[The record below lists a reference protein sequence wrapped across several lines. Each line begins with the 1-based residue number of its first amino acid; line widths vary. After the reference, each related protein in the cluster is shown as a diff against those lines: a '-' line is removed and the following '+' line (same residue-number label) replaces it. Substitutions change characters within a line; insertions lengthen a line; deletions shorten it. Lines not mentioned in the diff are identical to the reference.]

1 MEKKNNVS
9 IGILIAIIFLLI
21 GLIFAILIMTKGKE
35 NSDNDNK
42 STSASTQTLKTSKVS
57 ETTTIRSMEIEEYEK
72 KLNEKLSSVKSPLEK
87 KYNLQRKIIV
97 GSYETG
103 DYGISI
109 VYLYNGK
116 EVILMEECR
125 SKLGKTNC
133 VTDTDSFE
141 IKELS
146 DSTTNDKYYFIYTVD
161 GIISYLK
168 IYNSEFDSLKEITFP
183 NGGVNYKNDEPVYD
197 NGYNYKLV
205 DSKTLNYIMGSSLEE
220 KVTYHKLTIQKGTI
234 KDTIIKEDAASN
246 YIFFDNKG

>member
-1 MEKKNNVS
+1 MEKKNNIS

-21 GLIFAILIMTKGKE
+21 GIILAIMIMTKGKE
-35 NSDNDNK
+35 NSDKDNK
-42 STSASTQTLKTSKVS
+42 STSTSSTTMSRSK
-57 ETTTIRSMEIEEYEK
+57 EIEEYEK
-72 KLNEKLSSVKSPLEK
+72 TLNEKLSNVKSPLEK

-103 DYGISI
+103 DYGINI

-116 EVILMEECR
+116 EVISMEECR

-141 IKELS
+141 IKEIG

>member
-1 MEKKNNVS
+1 MEKKKNII

-21 GLIFAILIMTKGKE
+21 GFILAIMIMTKGKE
-35 NSDNDNK
+35 NSDKDNK
-42 STSASTQTLKTSKVS
+42 STSTSSTTMSRSK
-57 ETTTIRSMEIEEYEK
+57 EIEEYEK
-72 KLNEKLSSVKSPLEK
+72 TLNEKLSNVKSPLEK

-103 DYGISI
+103 DYGINI

-116 EVILMEECR
+116 EVISMEECR
-125 SKLGKTNC
+125 SKLGETNC

-234 KDTIIKEDAASN
+234 KDTIIKEDVASN

>member
-9 IGILIAIIFLLI
+9 IGVLLAIIFLLI
-21 GLIFAILIMTKGKE
+21 GFIVAMMIMVKSKE

-42 STSASTQTLKTSKVS
+42 STSTTTSKVS
-57 ETTTIRSMEIEEYEK
+57 ETTTIRSMEIKEYEK
-72 KLNEKLSSVKSPLEK
+72 KLNEKLSNVKSPLEK

-97 GSYETG
+97 GSYEAG
-103 DYGISI
+103 DYGINI

-116 EVILMEECR
+116 EVISMEECR
-125 SKLGKTNC
+125 SKLGETNC

-205 DSKTLNYIMGSSLEE
+205 DSKTLNYIMGSSLKK
-220 KVTYHKLTIQKGTI
+220 KVTYYKLTIQNGTI
-234 KDTIIKEDAASN
+234 NDTIIKEDAASN

>member
-21 GLIFAILIMTKGKE
+21 GLIFVILIMTKGKE
-35 NSDNDNK
+35 NSDKDNK
-42 STSASTQTLKTSKVS
+42 ITSTSSTTMSRSK
-57 ETTTIRSMEIEEYEK
+57 EIEEYEK
-72 KLNEKLSSVKSPLEK
+72 TLNEKLSSVKSPLEK

-116 EVILMEECR
+116 EVISMEECR

-141 IKELS
+141 IKEIS

>member
-9 IGILIAIIFLLI
+9 IGVLLAIIFLLI
-21 GLIFAILIMTKGKE
+21 GFIVAMMIMVKSKE

-42 STSASTQTLKTSKVS
+42 STSTTTSKVS
-57 ETTTIRSMEIEEYEK
+57 ETTTIRSMEIKEYEK
-72 KLNEKLSSVKSPLEK
+72 KLNEKLSNVKSPLEK

-97 GSYETG
+97 GSYEAG
-103 DYGISI
+103 DYGINI

-116 EVILMEECR
+116 EVISMEECR
-125 SKLGKTNC
+125 SKLGETNC

-146 DSTTNDKYYFIYTVD
+146 DSTTNDKYYFIYRED
-161 GIISYLK
+161 GIVSYLK

-205 DSKTLNYIMGSSLEE
+205 DSKTLNYIMGSSLKK
-220 KVTYHKLTIQKGTI
+220 KVTYYKLTIQNGTI
-234 KDTIIKEDAASN
+234 NDTIIKEDAASN

>member
-1 MEKKNNVS
+1 MEKKKNVT
-9 IGILIAIIFLLI
+9 IGVLLAIIFLLI
-21 GLIFAILIMTKGKE
+21 GFIVAMMIMVKSKE

-42 STSASTQTLKTSKVS
+42 STSTTTSKVS
-57 ETTTIRSMEIEEYEK
+57 ETTTIRSMEIKEYEK
-72 KLNEKLSSVKSPLEK
+72 KLNEKLSNVKSPLEK

-103 DYGISI
+103 DYGISV

-116 EVILMEECR
+116 EVISMEECR
-125 SKLGKTNC
+125 SKLGETNC
-133 VTDTDSFE
+133 VTDTDGFE

-183 NGGVNYKNDEPVYD
+183 NGGVNYKNDELVYD

-234 KDTIIKEDAASN
+234 KDTIIKEDATSN

>member
-21 GLIFAILIMTKGKE
+21 GLIFVILIMTKGKE
-35 NSDNDNK
+35 NSDKDNK
-42 STSASTQTLKTSKVS
+42 ITSTSSTTMSRSK
-57 ETTTIRSMEIEEYEK
+57 EIEEYEK
-72 KLNEKLSSVKSPLEK
+72 TLNEKLSSVKSPLEK

-116 EVILMEECR
+116 EVISMEECR

-141 IKELS
+141 IKEIS

-220 KVTYHKLTIQKGTI
+220 KVTYHKLTIQKGII

>member
-1 MEKKNNVS
+1 MEKKKNVT
-9 IGILIAIIFLLI
+9 IGVLLAIIFLLI
-21 GLIFAILIMTKGKE
+21 GFIVAMMIMVKSKE
-35 NSDNDNK
+35 NSDKDNK
-42 STSASTQTLKTSKVS
+42 STSTSSTTMSRSKK
-57 ETTTIRSMEIEEYEK
+57 IKEYEK
-72 KLNEKLSSVKSPLEK
+72 TLNEKLSSVKSPLEK

-116 EVILMEECR
+116 EVISMEECR
-125 SKLGKTNC
+125 SKLGETNC

-141 IKELS
+141 IKEIS

-205 DSKTLNYIMGSSLEE
+205 DSKTLNYIMGSSLKK
-220 KVTYHKLTIQKGTI
+220 KVTYYKLTIQNGTI
-234 KDTIIKEDAASN
+234 NDTIIKEDAASN

>member
-1 MEKKNNVS
+1 MEKKKNVT
-9 IGILIAIIFLLI
+9 IGVLLAIIFLLI
-21 GLIFAILIMTKGKE
+21 GFIVAMMIMVKSKE
-35 NSDNDNK
+35 NSDKDNK
-42 STSASTQTLKTSKVS
+42 STSTTTSKVS
-57 ETTTIRSMEIEEYEK
+57 ETTTIKSMEIEEYEK

-97 GSYETG
+97 GSYENG
-103 DYGISI
+103 DYGINI

-116 EVILMEECR
+116 EVISMEECR
-125 SKLGKTNC
+125 SKLGETNC

-146 DSTTNDKYYFIYTVD
+146 DSTTNDKYYFIYRED
-161 GIISYLK
+161 GIVSYLK

-205 DSKTLNYIMGSSLEE
+205 DSKTLNYIMGSSLKK
-220 KVTYHKLTIQKGTI
+220 KVTYYKLTIQNGTI
-234 KDTIIKEDAASN
+234 NDTIIKEDAASN

>member
-1 MEKKNNVS
+1 MEKKNNIS

-21 GLIFAILIMTKGKE
+21 GIILAIMIMTKGKE
-35 NSDNDNK
+35 NSDKDNK
-42 STSASTQTLKTSKVS
+42 STSTSSTTMSRSK
-57 ETTTIRSMEIEEYEK
+57 EIEEYEK
-72 KLNEKLSSVKSPLEK
+72 TLNEKLSSVKSPLEK

-103 DYGISI
+103 DYGINI

-116 EVILMEECR
+116 EVISMEECR
-125 SKLGKTNC
+125 SKLRETNC

-146 DSTTNDKYYFIYTVD
+146 DSTTNDKYYFIYRED
-161 GIISYLK
+161 GIVSYLK

-234 KDTIIKEDAASN
+234 KDTIIKEDATSN

>member
-1 MEKKNNVS
+1 MEKKNNIS

-21 GLIFAILIMTKGKE
+21 GIILAIMIMTKGKE
-35 NSDNDNK
+35 NSNKDNK
-42 STSASTQTLKTSKVS
+42 STSTSSTTMSRFK
-57 ETTTIRSMEIEEYEK
+57 EIEEYEK
-72 KLNEKLSSVKSPLEK
+72 TLNEKLSSVKSPLEK

-103 DYGISI
+103 DYGIGI

-116 EVILMEECR
+116 EVISMEECR
-125 SKLGKTNC
+125 SKLGETNC

-146 DSTTNDKYYFIYTVD
+146 DSTTNDKYYFIYTED

>member
-1 MEKKNNVS
+1 MEKKKNVT
-9 IGILIAIIFLLI
+9 IGVLLAIIFLLI
-21 GLIFAILIMTKGKE
+21 GFIVAMMIMVKSKE

-42 STSASTQTLKTSKVS
+42 STSTTTSKVS
-57 ETTTIRSMEIEEYEK
+57 ETTTIRSTEIKEYEK
-72 KLNEKLSSVKSPLEK
+72 KLNEKLSNVKSPLEK

-97 GSYETG
+97 GSYEAG
-103 DYGISI
+103 DYGINI

-116 EVILMEECR
+116 EVISMEECR
-125 SKLGKTNC
+125 SKLGETNC

-146 DSTTNDKYYFIYTVD
+146 DSTTNDKYYFIYRED
-161 GIISYLK
+161 GIVSYLK
-168 IYNSEFDSLKEITFP
+168 IYNSKFDSLKEITFP

-205 DSKTLNYIMGSSLEE
+205 DSKTLNYIMGSSLKK
-220 KVTYHKLTIQKGTI
+220 KVTYYKLTIQNGTI
-234 KDTIIKEDAASN
+234 NDTIIKEDAASN

>member
-9 IGILIAIIFLLI
+9 IGVLLAIIFLLI
-21 GLIFAILIMTKGKE
+21 GFIVAMMIMVKSKE

-42 STSASTQTLKTSKVS
+42 STSTSSTTMSRSK
-57 ETTTIRSMEIEEYEK
+57 EIEEYEK
-72 KLNEKLSSVKSPLEK
+72 TLNEKLSNVKSPLEK

-97 GSYETG
+97 GSYEAG
-103 DYGISI
+103 DYGINI

-116 EVILMEECR
+116 EVISMEECR
-125 SKLGKTNC
+125 SKLGETNC

-205 DSKTLNYIMGSSLEE
+205 DSKTLNYIMGSSLKK
-220 KVTYHKLTIQKGTI
+220 KVTYYKLTIQNGTI
-234 KDTIIKEDAASN
+234 NDTIIKEDAASN

>member
-1 MEKKNNVS
+1 MEKKNNIS

-21 GLIFAILIMTKGKE
+21 GIILAIMIMTKGKE
-35 NSDNDNK
+35 NSNKDNK
-42 STSASTQTLKTSKVS
+42 STSTSSTTMSRSK
-57 ETTTIRSMEIEEYEK
+57 EIEEYEK
-72 KLNEKLSSVKSPLEK
+72 TLNEKLSSVKSPLEK

-103 DYGISI
+103 DYGISV

-116 EVILMEECR
+116 EVISMEECR
-125 SKLGKTNC
+125 SKLGETNC

-146 DSTTNDKYYFIYTVD
+146 DSTTNDKYYFIYTED

>member
-1 MEKKNNVS
+1 MEKKKNVT
-9 IGILIAIIFLLI
+9 IGILLAIIFLLI
-21 GLIFAILIMTKGKE
+21 GFIVAMMIMVKGKE
-35 NSDNDNK
+35 NSNENNK
-42 STSASTQTLKTSKVS
+42 STSTSTQTLKTSKVS
-57 ETTTIRSMEIEEYEK
+57 ETTTTNSVKIEEYVK

-97 GSYETG
+97 GSYEAG
-103 DYGISI
+103 DYGINI

-116 EVILMEECR
+116 EVISMEECR
-125 SKLGKTNC
+125 SKLGETNC

-146 DSTTNDKYYFIYTVD
+146 DSTTNDKYYFIYRED
-161 GIISYLK
+161 GIVSYLK
-168 IYNSEFDSLKEITFP
+168 IYNSKFDSLKEITFP

-205 DSKTLNYIMGSSLEE
+205 DSKTLNYIMGSSLKK
-220 KVTYHKLTIQKGTI
+220 KVTYYKLTIQNGTI
-234 KDTIIKEDAASN
+234 NDTIIKEDAASN